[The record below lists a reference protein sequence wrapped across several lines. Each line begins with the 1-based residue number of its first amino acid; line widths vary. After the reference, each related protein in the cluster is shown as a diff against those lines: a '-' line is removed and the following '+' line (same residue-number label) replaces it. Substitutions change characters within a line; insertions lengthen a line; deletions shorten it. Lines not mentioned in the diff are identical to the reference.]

1 MQILKIRLKNVR
13 FIQDATLSFDH
24 STCFVGKE
32 PKDTQDLLDACG
44 FMAAVALRQET
55 AWLEREEW
63 QLSDFWF
70 EQDVEAKPEF
80 VVDAQ
85 LADKKYALWRCVYD
99 LEKQQRLNET
109 LWISETP
116 NFGEDAMPSQESE
129 DMSLLQNLLG
139 VFAAPEEHTYDI
151 FVDPVKRWPF
161 LSRLTI
167 MVDSMTYEA
176 KEMLLEGMRPFFPGI
191 KRLWVRYWP
200 DEDKSF
206 FYAVDGRRVGE
217 RAMTSADRK
226 IMDIIVWLL
235 NEDDPVLLRKVD
247 DCQPE
252 ERYPVMAQSI
262 RRAKKQVI
270 LTTDNPNFADCLEWA
285 KVNHVFHKEDNSV
298 GVSCP
303 WTTKA
308 EVR

>member
-1 MQILKIRLKNVR
+1 MQILTIQLKNVR
-13 FIQDATLSFDH
+13 FIQDATLSFGQT
-24 STCFVGKE
+24 TCFVGQE
-32 PKDTQDLLDACG
+32 PGDTKDLLDACS

-55 AWLEREEW
+55 AWLEREKW
-63 QLSDFWF
+63 QWSDFWF
-70 EQDVEAKPEF
+70 EQDEEAKPEF

-85 LADKKYALWRCVYD
+85 LADKKYAQWHCVYD
-99 LEKQQRLNET
+99 LEKQERLNET
-109 LWISETP
+109 LRISETP
-116 NFGEDAMPSQESE
+116 NFGEDAMVSQESE
-129 DMSLLQNLLG
+129 DLILLQQLLG

-167 MVDSMTYEA
+167 MVDTMTLGA
-176 KEMLLEGMRPFFPGI
+176 KDTLLEGMRPFFPGI
-191 KRLWVRYWP
+191 KRIWVRYWP

-206 FYAVDGRRVGE
+206 FYVADGRRVGE
-217 RAMTSADRK
+217 RAMAAADRK
-226 IMDIIVWLL
+226 IMDFIVWLL

-262 RRAKKQVI
+262 QKAKKQVI
-270 LTTDNPNFADCLEWA
+270 VTTENSNFADCLEGA
-285 KVNHVFHKEDNSV
+285 RVNQVFHKEDNLI

-303 WTTKA
+303 
-308 EVR
+308 